1 MRLLRIVPWLLAVV
15 GLAVP
20 LSQSPYLWPF
30 VLLWAVAIGIAW
42 LAGRAVGTTRMQR
55 MAAAAILLP
64 VLLVPLAWWGGW
76 WLIPADLAWLLLESL
91 DRDADE
97 RRVESV
103 A

>member
-76 WLIPADLAWLLLESL
+76 WLIPADLAWLLLEAL
-91 DRDADE
+91 DRDAD
-97 RRVESV
+97 RRHAGSV

>member
-1 MRLLRIVPWLLAVV
+1 MRRLRIVPWILAVL
-15 GLAVP
+15 GLAIP

-30 VLLWAVAIGIAW
+30 VLGWAVAIGIAW
-42 LAGRAVGTTRMQR
+42 LAGRVSGITRMHR
-55 MAAAAILLP
+55 MAAALILLP

-76 WLIPADLAWLLLESL
+76 WLIPADLAWLLLEAL

-97 RRVESV
+97 RRAGSV